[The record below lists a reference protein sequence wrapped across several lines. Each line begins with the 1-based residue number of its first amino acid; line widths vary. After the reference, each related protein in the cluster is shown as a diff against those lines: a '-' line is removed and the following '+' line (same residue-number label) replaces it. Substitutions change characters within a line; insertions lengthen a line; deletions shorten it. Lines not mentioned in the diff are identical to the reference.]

1 MLNRFLPRVWS
12 FLRLRPQAGAERN
25 ASQPSG
31 KAAGL
36 AAASAPAGRQQPGGI
51 MLEAA
56 AGEAVQGL
64 FLVEN
69 LLPGPVRGEIVA
81 TALRGPDSGEVTLP
95 FAFEPPVAV
104 LNPRD
109 QLLARLSV
117 VVPGELAPGVPYTG
131 AISIP
136 GLKGTSIPLV
146 VRRLPEKEKAPLPGS
161 LPSGGQE
168 SHPGPPLRAL

>member
-1 MLNRFLPRVWS
+1 
-12 FLRLRPQAGAERN
+12 
-25 ASQPSG
+25 
-31 KAAGL
+31 
-36 AAASAPAGRQQPGGI
+36 

-81 TALRGPDSGEVTLP
+81 TALRSPDSGEVTLP

-117 VVPGELAPGVPYTG
+117 VVPGNLAPGVPYTG

-136 GLKGTSIPLV
+136 GLQGTSIPLV
-146 VRRLPEKEKAPLPGS
+146 VRRLPENKKA
-161 LPSGGQE
+161 QA
-168 SHPGPPLRAL
+168 PGPPRSGGGSPPAPAPGPP